1 MIAVVKTDIK
11 QHEIKKKKKKQKKKK
26 KKKKVAVSYNLS
38 QEYLLLKLEI
48 QCKADS

>member
-11 QHEIKKKKKKQKKKK
+11 QHEIEKKK

-48 QCKADS
+48 QCKADI

>member
-1 MIAVVKTDIK
+1 MIAVVKTDIR
-11 QHEIKKKKKKQKKKK
+11 QHEIK

-38 QEYLLLKLEI
+38 QEYLLLKLEV

>member
-11 QHEIKKKKKKQKKKK
+11 QHEIKKKKKM
-26 KKKKVAVSYNLS
+26 VAVSYNLS

>member
-11 QHEIKKKKKKQKKKK
+11 QHEIEKKKKKM
-26 KKKKVAVSYNLS
+26 VAVSYNLS

-48 QCKADS
+48 

>member
-11 QHEIKKKKKKQKKKK
+11 QHEKEKKKKKM
-26 KKKKVAVSYNLS
+26 VAVSYNLS

>member
-11 QHEIKKKKKKQKKKK
+11 QHEIKKKKL
-26 KKKKVAVSYNLS
+26 AVSYNLS

-48 QCKADS
+48 QCKADI